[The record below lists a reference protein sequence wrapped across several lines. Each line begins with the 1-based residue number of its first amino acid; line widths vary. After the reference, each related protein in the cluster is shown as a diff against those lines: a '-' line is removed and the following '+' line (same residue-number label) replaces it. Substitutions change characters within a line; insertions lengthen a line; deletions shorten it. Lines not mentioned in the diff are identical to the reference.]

1 MVFNKLVRPIAGIVA
16 LAAAPALLAFA
27 VYAQTAPPAP
37 GQAPSAGQTAPQVPA
52 PAVKAPPGGYGAAP
66 GAAGDAAGA
75 PSKSGSSAAAAA
87 GGANDVLLGLDVV
100 GKDGKKLGQVSG
112 VKAGSD
118 GVLREIHV
126 KTGGFL
132 GFGGKTVAIPAAKIS
147 QKGETVEVAMSTD
160 EIGKLPKLD
169 EQS

>member
-1 MVFNKLVRPIAGIVA
+1 MVLSKLVRPLAGIVA

-37 GQAPSAGQTAPQVPA
+37 GQAPSAGQTIPAPQVPA
-52 PAVKAPPGGYGAAP
+52 PAVKAPPSGYAAP
-66 GAAGDAAGA
+66 AAENDAAGA
-75 PSKSGSSAAAAA
+75 KSASPSASAGTAPD
-87 GGANDVLLGLDVV
+87 NLVGLNVV
-100 GKDGKKLGQVSG
+100 GKDGKKLGEVSG
-112 VKAGSD
+112 VKSGSD
-118 GVLREIHV
+118 GKLREILV

-132 GFGGKTVAIPAAKIS
+132 GFGGKTVAIPAGKIS
-147 QKGETVEVAMSTD
+147 QKGENVEVAMSTE

>member
-1 MVFNKLVRPIAGIVA
+1 MVFMKLVRPVAGLVA
-16 LAAAPALLAFA
+16 LAAAPALLALA

-37 GQAPSAGQTAPQVPA
+37 GQAPSAGQVSPAPQVPA
-52 PAVKAPPGGYGAAP
+52 PAAKAPPGGYDAPAAADEAPGGAAKP
-66 GAAGDAAGA
+66 GT
-75 PSKSGSSAAAAA
+75 AAAAA
-87 GGANDVLLGLDVV
+87 SPADKLVGMNVV
-100 GKDGKKLGQVSG
+100 GSDGKKLGEVSG

-118 GVLREIHV
+118 GKIREIHV

-132 GFGGKTVAIPAAKIS
+132 GFGGKTVAIPVGKVS
-147 QKGETVEVAMSTD
+147 QKGDTVEVAMSTD